1 MNKKTILLSFLCA
14 GVMHFITLP
23 MSSGLSFGSSI
34 FAADF
39 KSDINPFPF
48 AARPAEGTIADCSY
62 MNQPITEQQRI
73 SVGDDGH
80 LYANGKRIRIFGTNI
95 SNFPA
100 VEDAEY
106 WAKTIAAQ
114 GYNCVRFHHTDSD
127 WAECFF
133 THDKSWKTV
142 SFDESSFERFDKF
155 FYELKKAGVYSNINL
170 LTGRTIKADEENGL
184 PDELNKVADWK
195 DRHCYGF
202 WNELAREE
210 QKKYAEKI
218 LTHKNSYTGLT
229 YAEDPAVVFVEIN
242 NENSMTKCYLDNA
255 LTRFPSSLTQ
265 ELDFQWT
272 NFLAQKGWTYNKL
285 DKTFNQKEALGE
297 NLIKGKGN
305 FEQHDSAKAT
315 LTEKNGYYS
324 IQVTAN
330 GKESWH
336 IQYSLNGFVTQAE
349 QLYTI
354 SFKAKASK
362 DSKLSVSVNMN
373 HAPWSGLGFS
383 KNINLTKDWQDFSF
397 CVSSLQED
405 SNPRLVFGN
414 MGMSSGT
421 IFEFSDIVLCKGG
434 STLAV
439 EKADPQL
446 VGANKPSNTLI
457 KFPISSEQYHSLPLE
472 LRLLVTEFIVAL
484 DDDYWGSMN
493 DYLKKDL
500 HIKALTFGTALTC
513 APITVMNKF
522 DVIDSHAYWHHPTF
536 PGSGWNSKDFY
547 VKNQSL
553 VTDDNGGTL
562 AELAKLRIYGKP
574 FSVTEYD
581 HPYPSQFS
589 AEMMPMLAVMASLQ
603 DWDCVYSFCY
613 EISQKNPDKMK
624 ITGYFDQAN
633 NPAKIAGV
641 PVAARIFREFRIKP
655 FENAV
660 AYTVTPKTELKAIA
674 QRGGAWNNVPQE
686 CFGANQKDALFYRLG
701 GFVKADDEVE
711 SGTGDTDGETGARDE
726 ANAIA
731 AEGVKVGSADS
742 ASSAANEAPLF
753 AFDWNSRYGY
763 FVYSDDDVFV
773 SVTTTDAGRI
783 MGLAK
788 LREKLQQT
796 MKAPWIS
803 FLPDDDFATVAGVK
817 LKDSDSSRWFIFSCS
832 WSGNLGEKL
841 YEYGKKPSIIPANSI
856 TRSVANLT
864 TEYSGSGVLA
874 AALGSRG
881 ALVIQEGD
889 IITKGSEADNSA
901 SSKKAGNKASK
912 AGKNANKK
920 TGKAGKTNKEKTA
933 FASNAENNNGWKIY
947 SLNPDGSRKNQQNLF
962 LSEKDQVLWYELE
975 K

>member
-1 MNKKTILLSFLCA
+1 MNKKTSLLLFFCA

-23 MSSGLSFGSSI
+23 TSSGLSFGSSI

-39 KSDINPFPF
+39 KTDIKPFPF

-80 LYANGKRIRIFGTNI
+80 LYAGGKRIRIFGTNI
-95 SNFPA
+95 SSFPA

-133 THDKSWKTV
+133 THDKSWKTAT
-142 SFDESSFERFDKF
+142 FDESSFERFDKF

-170 LTGRTIKADEENGL
+170 LTGRTIRPDEENGL
-184 PDELNKVADWK
+184 PQELNKVADWK

-202 WNELAREE
+202 WNELARDE

-242 NENSMTKCYLDNA
+242 NENSMTKCFLDGA
-255 LTRFPSSLTQ
+255 VSRFPSSLTA
-265 ELDFQWT
+265 ELDVQWT
-272 NFLAQKGWTYNKL
+272 NFLTQKGWNYEKL
-285 DKTFNQKEALGE
+285 DKTFNKHEQTGK
-297 NLIKGKGN
+297 NLISGKPN
-305 FEQHDSAKAT
+305 LEQHNGAKAT
-315 LTEKNGYYS
+315 LTENDGVHTIKVTSNG
-324 IQVTAN
+324 T
-330 GKESWH
+330 ESWH
-336 IQYSLNGFVTQAE
+336 IQYDFYGFTTEAE

-354 SFKAKASK
+354 SFKARASK
-362 DSKLSVSVNMN
+362 ESNVNVAVMMN
-373 HAPWSGLGFS
+373 HDPWANLGLS
-383 KNINLTKDWQDFSF
+383 KNVQLNNNFQEFSF
-397 CVSSLQED
+397 SVSSLQAD
-405 SNPRLVFGN
+405 ANPRLTFGN
-414 MGMSSGT
+414 MGITAGT
-421 IFEFSDIVLCKGG
+421 TFEFSDIKVCKGG
-434 STLAV
+434 KTIAV
-439 EKADPQL
+439 EKVDSQL
-446 VGANKPSNTLI
+446 ANTNKSKENKFASTLI
-457 KFPISSEQYHSLPLE
+457 KFPTSDSYKALPLE
-472 LRLLVTEFIVAL
+472 LRLFVTEFIVAL
-484 DDDYWGSMN
+484 DDNYWGSMN
-493 DYLKKDL
+493 DYLKKEL
-500 HIKALTFGTALTC
+500 NIKALTFGTALTC

-536 PGSGWNSKDFY
+536 PGSGWNTKDYY

-562 AELAKLRIYGKP
+562 AELSKLRIYGKP

-655 FENAV
+655 FEKAV
-660 AYTVTPKTELKAIA
+660 SYTVTPKTELKAIA
-674 QRGGAWNNVPQE
+674 QKGGAWNNVPQE
-686 CFGANQKDALFYRLG
+686 CFGANQKDALFYRVG
-701 GFVKADDEVE
+701 GFVKTDEEVE
-711 SGTGDTDGETGARDE
+711 SGSGNSNDGTAAGDA
-726 ANAIA
+726 ANVM
-731 AEGVKVGSADS
+731 GADS
-742 ASSAANEAPLF
+742 EVPLF
-753 AFDWNSRYGY
+753 AFDWNSRFGY

-773 SVTTTDAGRI
+773 SVTTADAGRI
-783 MGLAK
+783 MGVAK

-803 FLPDDDFATVAGVK
+803 FLPGEDFATVAGVK
-817 LKDSDSSRWFIFSCS
+817 LNDSDSSHWFIFSCS
-832 WSGNLGEKL
+832 WSGNLGEQL
-841 YEYGKKPSIIPANSI
+841 YEYGKKLSIIEPNSL

-874 AALGSRG
+874 AALGSKG
-881 ALVIQEGD
+881 ALIIQEGD
-889 IITKGSEADNSA
+889 IITKGSEEDNSA
-901 SSKKAGNKASK
+901 SGKKAGNKASK

-920 TGKAGKTNKEKTA
+920 TGKTGKTNKEK
-933 FASNAENNNGWKIY
+933 NAVANNADNNNGWKLY
-947 SLNPDGSRKNQQNLF
+947 SLNPDGNRKNQQNLF
-962 LSEKDQVLWYELE
+962 LSEIDEALWYEL
-975 K
+975 KK